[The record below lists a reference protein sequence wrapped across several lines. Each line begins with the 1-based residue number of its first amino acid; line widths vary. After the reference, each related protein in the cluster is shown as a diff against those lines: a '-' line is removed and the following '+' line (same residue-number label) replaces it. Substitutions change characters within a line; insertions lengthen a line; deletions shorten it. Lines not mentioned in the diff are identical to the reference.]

1 MNTSPIRVL
10 HVDDDPSLL
19 ELTGEVLQR
28 EDDRLV
34 LETATGA
41 DEGLDQIGDRPP
53 DCIISDFD
61 MPGSDGIEFLRA
73 VRETYPDL
81 PFILFTGKGSE
92 SVASD
97 AMAAGVTDYL
107 QKGSGIE
114 QYELL
119 ANRITNAIEAQRVTQ
134 EAARQEELMRLTE
147 LAADTG
153 GWELDLE
160 TEELRL
166 TEGTRRLT
174 NISPENTLT
183 LDEAFDLYHP
193 DDRDEVQ
200 TAVNKTVQTGEQTS
214 GTWRL
219 RPRGSEEER
228 LVDVTITP
236 VKLNGDVTTL
246 RGAVNDV
253 TDIWERD
260 HELEY
265 ERQFIEQSLDALNDL
280 FYVLN
285 TDGTIR
291 RWNDRVVDVT
301 GYAESELSGM
311 DANKMFPEDEQENAG
326 EAIKRTLT
334 GDRVTVEA
342 DLQTS
347 DDDRIPYEWTGSRL
361 TDPDGETTGIVGIG
375 RDLTERRQRER
386 RFQALVENS
395 NDSISIVD
403 NDGRFQY
410 QSPSVEH
417 ILGYNSSEIV
427 GDIAW
432 EYIHP
437 DDREAVKEAFSQWTE
452 DSGAT
457 ELIEYRARHADGSW
471 RWLEARGTEQ
481 FDNPAVD
488 GYVINSRDITE
499 YKEHERELNEL
510 REQYQSLVENFPG
523 GGLFLFDENLQF
535 VHAGGKEL
543 AEVGLSS
550 AELKGTRPH
559 DTFPEEIA
567 DEHVDYFEKTLD
579 GESHTYYQEYQ
590 GLKYEIR
597 TMPIQEDTGEITYG
611 MTVSRNISQ
620 QVEQKRDLKRQNER
634 LEEFTSVVSHD
645 LRNPLQ
651 IAIGRLELAQKE
663 CDSPHLDDI
672 ADALDRSQALI
683 DDLLTLAR
691 GGNTVGS
698 TETVSVS
705 ALAEECWQVIPDND
719 TTLDIRSHQTVT
731 ADRSRL
737 QQLLENLLAN
747 AVEHGGTNITVSV
760 GSLAN
765 GFYVADNGT
774 GIPDEERDSVFEA
787 GYSTTEDGTGFGLRI
802 VKQIVDAHGWEIE
815 IVESHSGGAQFEV
828 TGADILE

>member
-1 MNTSPIRVL
+1 M
-10 HVDDDPSLL
+10 DDDPSLL